1 MHSPIYF
8 WKSGQVHV
16 YTGDNDSYSVN
27 EAQYTNCFAVDTNCF
42 AVDTSCAAVEMRYG
56 KYLKTSGW
64 KHIPIMKFP
73 RTFRTHLLLLGI
85 T

>member
-1 MHSPIYF
+1 MHFPIYF
-8 WKSGQVHV
+8 WKGGQVHE
-16 YTGDNDSYSVN
+16 YTGGNNTDSVN
-27 EAQYTNCFAVDTNCF
+27 EAQYTNCFAVDTSY
-42 AVDTSCAAVEMRYG
+42 ATVEMRYG